1 MAETLTTVGG
11 ALASGR
17 INLDE
22 PRWDQSSYTGR
33 AKHFFTTTNPLNVFA
48 SSADLDWAKDVVT
61 KYRKGED
68 VGLSNDEIWR
78 AKHLYDSAFHPDT
91 GEKMFILGRMS
102 AQVPMNMGITGCML
116 TFYKTTPQ
124 VVFWQWFN
132 QSFNAMVNYTNR
144 SGDTPISMST
154 LGTSYVA
161 ATGGALVTALGL
173 NAMVKTLPP
182 LVGRLVPFVAVAAAN
197 CVNIPMMRRLELQN
211 GIQLFTAEG
220 ERVGESSI
228 AARQGIAMVTLSRI
242 LMAAPGMVLIPMFM
256 DRLEKR
262 GVLARYPRISAP
274 LQIGLCGVILTF
286 ATPLCCAIFEQK
298 ASIHV
303 NSLEPELAAKV
314 KALPNSPQ
322 YLYYNKGL

>member
-1 MAETLTTVGG
+1 MTALSSVGA

-17 INLDE
+17 LNLEE
-22 PRWDQSSYTGR
+22 PRWDQSTYVGR

-48 SSADLDWAKDVVT
+48 SSKDLDWAKDVVT
-61 KYRKGED
+61 RHRQGED

-102 AQVPMNMGITGCML
+102 AQVPCNMAITGCML

-144 SGDTPISMST
+144 SGDTPISLAT

-161 ATGGALVTALGL
+161 ATSGALATALGL
-173 NAMVKTLPP
+173 NAMVKSLPP
-182 LVGRLVPFVAVAAAN
+182 LVGRLVPFVAVSAAN
-197 CVNIPMMRRLELQN
+197 CVNIPMMRRLEIQN
-211 GIQLFTAEG
+211 GVPVCNAEG
-220 ERVGESSI
+220 EKIGNSST
-228 AARQGIAMVTLSRI
+228 AAKQGIAMVTLSRI
-242 LMAAPGMVLIPMFM
+242 GMAAPGMVLIPLLM
-256 DRLEKR
+256 DRLEKK
-262 GVLARYPRISAP
+262 GILAKYPRISAP

-286 ATPLCCAIFEQK
+286 ATPLCCAIFQQK

-303 NSLEPELAAKV
+303 DSLEPELAEKC
-314 KALPNSPQ
+314 KMHPSNPK
-322 YLYYNKGL
+322 YLCYNKGL